1 VLKVGRTIADLEGSE
16 RCWRTTSPR
25 PSATAR
31 RDDARGTLAR
41 AQISLCRSVLR
52 LCEARGLALT
62 PAQSARVNSEHDVAT
77 LSAWVERAVSV
88 DAPEAIFDRTG

>member
-1 VLKVGRTIADLEGSE
+1 MSLNTLRCLTI
-16 RCWRTTSPR
+16 
-25 PSATAR
+25 
-31 RDDARGTLAR
+31 TLAR

-52 LCEARGLALT
+52 LCEARGLALS

-88 DAPEAIFDRTG
+88 DAPELIFDRTG

>member
-1 VLKVGRTIADLEGSE
+1 VL
-16 RCWRTTSPR
+16 
-25 PSATAR
+25 
-31 RDDARGTLAR
+31 
-41 AQISLCRSVLR
+41 Q

-88 DAPEAIFDRTG
+88 DAPELIFDRTG